1 MEALLLTILIFLL
14 AIIISSLPLF
24 IAVRMLGGHAT
35 ILRVLI
41 TNILVGVLTG
51 WLFASW
57 GAGTL
62 IILLAT
68 ILLYSFIFKMG
79 IIRSFFAWLI
89 QYIVAF
95 LLILLFTVLLGVTL
109 VAALI

>member
-1 MEALLLTILIFLL
+1 MELILLTILIFLL
-14 AIIISSLPLF
+14 GIIISSLPLF

-35 ILRVLI
+35 ILNVLL
-41 TNILVGVLTG
+41 TNIIVGLLAG
-51 WLFASW
+51 WLVASF

-62 IILLAT
+62 IILLIT

-89 QYIVAF
+89 QYV
-95 LLILLFTVLLGVTL
+95 
-109 VAALI
+109 VAAILIIIVLVLFGISILV